1 MKSIFISILVVLLFS
16 CNQNRTDNPYI
27 LIDTSFGNIELEL
40 FPKQAPKTVAAFLS
54 YVDSG
59 FYTNTS
65 FYRVLKN
72 EDLLPSENYGIIQ
85 GGVHPTIKTDK
96 FIEHEPTSLTGLS
109 HTDGVLS
116 LASQGAGTAS
126 TEFFICI
133 GSQSSFDA
141 GNGGTKDNLGFPAFG
156 TVVKGMKVVRKIQ
169 AANSNGELFI
179 KKIVINKI
187 ERL

>member
-1 MKSIFISILVVLLFS
+1 MKNLFLSFSVLLLLS
-16 CNQNRTDNPYI
+16 CSHKKTDNPYL
-27 LIDTSFGNIELEL
+27 LIDTSYGNIEVEL
-40 FPKQAPKTVAAFLS
+40 FPKKAPKTVAAFLA

-72 EDLLPSENYGIIQ
+72 EDLLPIDNYGIVQ
-85 GGVHPTIKTDK
+85 GGIHPTVKNVK
-96 FIEHEPTSLTGLS
+96 FIEHEPTTITGLS
-109 HTDGVLS
+109 HKDGMIS

-133 GSQSSFDA
+133 GNQSNFDA
-141 GNGGTKDNLGFPAFG
+141 GNNGTKDNLGFAAFG

-169 AANSNGELFI
+169 AAKSNGDLFI
-179 KKIVINKI
+179 EKIKINKI